1 MASLNVGDPAPDFA
15 LPDQEGR
22 IVRRSDYL
30 GKKLALYFYPKDFT
44 PGCTSET
51 VNLASHY
58 DALQAAGLDV
68 VGISPD
74 SVESHR
80 KFAEKYQVPF
90 RLLSD
95 EDHTVAEAYGVWGEK
110 KMYGRTYMGIHRTTF
125 LIDEKGVIFHI
136 FKKVKVKE
144 HAQQILT
151 VVKR

>member
-1 MASLNVGDPAPDFA
+1 MTHLKVGDPAPDFA
-15 LPDQEGR
+15 LPDQEGKK
-22 IVRRSDYL
+22 VRRSDYE
-30 GKKLALYFYPKDFT
+30 GKKLVIYFYPKDFT

-51 VNLASHY
+51 VNLATHY
-58 DALQAAGLDV
+58 PALQAAGFDV

-95 EDHTVAEAYGVWGEK
+95 QDHAVAESYGVWGEK

-125 LIDEKGVIFHI
+125 LVDEAGKIFHI
-136 FKKVKVKE
+136 IKKVKVKE
-144 HAQQILT
+144 HAQQILA
-151 VVKR
+151 VVNK